1 MYILFE
7 YSNGGNPYIATKE
20 TGLFNMIKKY
30 ELETVGKD
38 RYRIIGR
45 NRKPQTMTTYN
56 HIKEVLRSFII
67 EWSLLFSEYSFFQSE
82 LIEWAGFFE
91 TYGKKYGLTKELKEN
106 GLI

>member
-7 YSNGGNPYIATKE
+7 YGNGGNPYITTKE

-38 RYRIIGR
+38 HYRIIGR

-82 LIEWAGFFE
+82 LIEWACFFE

-106 GLI
+106 GIL